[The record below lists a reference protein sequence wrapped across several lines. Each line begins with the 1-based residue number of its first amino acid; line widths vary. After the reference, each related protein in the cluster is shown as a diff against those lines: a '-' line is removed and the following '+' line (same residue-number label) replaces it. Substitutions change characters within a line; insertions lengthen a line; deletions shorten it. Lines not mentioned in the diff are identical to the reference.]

1 MNMNTNDYIDNV
13 AKELNSKA
21 SECLNNVSAITKQLN
36 SFIDGNLEISDKG
49 IEERLDY
56 LIANFTITLDLPIPI
71 DLHIIRARKF
81 EEGKD
86 EKPCFED
93 VSKLSYP
100 PESFAPLGRCN
111 KKGKSIFYACVCVN
125 KSACRNNVAFSEVN
139 ALAGERINLLES
151 KSTKIINLR
160 YVGIWNHVVRN
171 VKPYFLHEEQWK
183 AYHDAYTRMEV
194 KFHKDLLGAYYL
206 CDAFF
211 ADILRRKGS
220 ERLYKVTSTLT
231 AMYLE
236 GTEADG
242 ILYKADGILYTSV
255 KSEGSPVV
263 ALSTEAVD
271 AKLVHIST
279 ESCEVLKDYGYAQYS
294 TKILYKGSIEEG
306 DTNITWYKIK

>member
-13 AKELNSKA
+13 ATELNQKA
-21 SECLNNVSAITKQLN
+21 LECLNYVSAITKQLN

-49 IEERLDY
+49 IEERLDD
-56 LIANFTITLDLPIPI
+56 LIGNFTITLDLPIPI

-100 PESFAPLGRCN
+100 PEDFAPLGRCN
-111 KKGKSIFYACVCVN
+111 KKGKSIFYACVCVDE
-125 KSACRNNVAFSEVN
+125 SACRNNVAFSEVN
-139 ALAGERINLLES
+139 ALAGERINLLKS
-151 KSTKIINLR
+151 KSTQTINLR

-171 VKPYFLHEEQWK
+171 VKPYFLHEAQWET
-183 AYHDAYTRMEV
+183 YHDAYTCMKD

-242 ILYKADGILYTSV
+242 ILYTSV

-263 ALSTEAVD
+263 ALSTKAVD
-271 AKLVHIST
+271 TKLVHIST
-279 ESCEVLKDYGYAQYS
+279 ESFEVLKDYGYAQYS
-294 TKILYKGSIEEG
+294 TKILYKGSIKEG
-306 DTNITWYKIK
+306 EKNITWDKIK

>member
-13 AKELNSKA
+13 ATELNKKA
-21 SECLNNVSAITKQLN
+21 LECLNNVSAITKQLN

-49 IEERLDY
+49 IEERLDD
-56 LIANFTITLDLPIPI
+56 LIGNFTITLDLPMPI

-100 PESFAPLGRCN
+100 PEGFAPLGRCN
-111 KKGKSIFYACVCVN
+111 KKGKSIFYACVCVGE
-125 KSACRNNVAFSEVN
+125 SACRNNVAFSEVN
-139 ALAGERINLLES
+139 ALAGERINLLKS
-151 KSTKIINLR
+151 KSTKTINLR

-171 VKPYFLHEEQWK
+171 VKPYFLHELQWE
-183 AYHDAYTRMEV
+183 AYLDAYTGMED

-236 GTEADG
+236 SAE
-242 ILYKADGILYTSV
+242 ADGILYTSV

-279 ESCEVLKDYGYAQYS
+279 ESYEVLKDYGYAQYS